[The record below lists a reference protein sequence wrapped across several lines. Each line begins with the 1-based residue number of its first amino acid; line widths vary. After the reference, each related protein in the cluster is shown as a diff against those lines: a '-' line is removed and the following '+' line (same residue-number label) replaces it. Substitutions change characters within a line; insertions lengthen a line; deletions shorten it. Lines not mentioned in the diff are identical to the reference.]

1 VPALKS
7 VFSKESLQLVL
18 ITALAVACSRHDDSQ
33 KAHGDSQECP
43 SEVSAKA
50 TQLGEAMRR
59 VSLLAPDSVLA
70 KGLRDAYGPLVT
82 PAVLASWRKNPSSA
96 PGREVSNPWPARLEI
111 TSVRPDGDQC
121 TVTANVVYVTATD
134 TLSPVEKRP
143 VSIQLA
149 DSAGWRVTSYEQ
161 GKTGSASSSSPSDTT
176 ADEAPGD
183 VVRRYYQAIAA
194 RNFDVAYHLWSNGGR
209 ASGQSSREFARGFAQ
224 TARVHVTLRD
234 SVSIEGAAGSQYA
247 TVPVVVDAVQQN
259 GRTQH
264 FAGTYTLRRAMVDGA
279 TAEQRQWRIDS
290 ADLQP
295 QTLQMAK

>member
-1 VPALKS
+1 MTTS
-7 VFSKESLQLVL
+7 SSSLVL
-18 ITALAVACSRHDDSQ
+18 VMALIVGCTARDDSQ
-33 KAHGDSQECP
+33 QVGASSRECP
-43 SEVSAKA
+43 SEARDQA
-50 TQLGEAMRR
+50 TRFGEAMRR
-59 VSLLAPDSVLA
+59 VSLLAPDNVLA
-70 KGLRDAYGPLVT
+70 KELSDAYGSLAT
-82 PAVLASWRKNPSSA
+82 PGAVAGWRKNPSDA

-111 TSVRPDGDQC
+111 TAARRDGAQC
-121 TVTANVVYVTATD
+121 TVSANAIYVTTAD
-134 TLSPVEKRP
+134 TVSPVEKLP
-143 VSIQLA
+143 VSIELA
-149 DSAGWRVTSYEQ
+149 DSAGWRVTRYEQ
-161 GKTGSASSSSPSDTT
+161 RRSGSPSATSAPSTSDNT
-176 ADEAPGD
+176 AEEAPGD

-234 SVSIEGAAGSQYA
+234 SVTIEGAAGSQYA

-264 FAGTYTLRRAMVDGA
+264 FVGTYTLRRSMVDGA